1 MGCQEN
7 VIHTVGVEIFVLP
20 SSPAGGAEQPAP
32 LQGGCRAVA
41 GAAGADKA
49 AAGADKAAG
58 LPGLSMTR
66 VCDFGDSGWWR

>member
-49 AAGADKAAG
+49 AG
-58 LPGLSMTR
+58 LPGLSVTR
-66 VCDFGDSGWWR
+66 VSDFGDSGWWR